1 MKAFAVS
8 ASLPCLHSPK
18 TLIHAQLCRSNNYS
32 NFGSILL
39 PLLHSR
45 ALSKLKLFSSPVSA
59 DHHVPLEAA
68 EVTAQVTERSRSEEK
83 FDWYSQWYPLMPVC
97 DLDKKVPRALMVLGM
112 DVVVWWDRNE
122 NVWKVF
128 DDMCPHRLAPL
139 SEGRI
144 DPAGRL
150 QCVYHGWCF
159 DGSGNCKLIPQA
171 PAGGPPVQTSKR
183 ACVAAYP
190 TIVHHE
196 MVWFWPNSDP
206 QYKDIF
212 EKEKPPYFP
221 ELDDP
226 SFTTVMGSRDLPYGY
241 EVLIE
246 NLMDPAHLPYA
257 HFKLGSTQPFKDM
270 RDREGGRPLDFIVKT
285 QGIEGFDADG
295 FGYIQF
301 KPPCFL
307 SYRIT
312 TPAGNNKESVPRKA
326 ALVFMSV
333 PVSPGN
339 SRHIWAFPR
348 NFDIW
353 VDKVLPRWMAHMAT
367 NIILDSDLYLLHVEE
382 RKIKEMGP
390 KNWQKAC
397 FLPIKSDA
405 LVVGFRNWFSKYGDG
420 KIDWRG
426 KYTDDLPPTPPR
438 EQLMD
443 RYRTHVVNCSS
454 CNGAYK
460 ALNATETI
468 IKVVSVGLI
477 GIVAATTQGM
487 LSAAART
494 KLAVLATLCYVTSRW
509 LAHFIYNNFR
519 YHDYSHSSPEKVM
532 LLVRIWKVG
541 LS

>member
-1 MKAFAVS
+1 
-8 ASLPCLHSPK
+8 
-18 TLIHAQLCRSNNYS
+18 
-32 NFGSILL
+32 
-39 PLLHSR
+39 
-45 ALSKLKLFSSPVSA
+45 
-59 DHHVPLEAA
+59 
-68 EVTAQVTERSRSEEK
+68 
-83 FDWYSQWYPLMPVC
+83 
-97 DLDKKVPRALMVLGM
+97 
-112 DVVVWWDRNE
+112 
-122 NVWKVF
+122 
-128 DDMCPHRLAPL
+128 
-139 SEGRI
+139 
-144 DPAGRL
+144 
-150 QCVYHGWCF
+150 
-159 DGSGNCKLIPQA
+159 
-171 PAGGPPVQTSKR
+171 
-183 ACVAAYP
+183 
-190 TIVHHE
+190 
-196 MVWFWPNSDP
+196 
-206 QYKDIF
+206 
-212 EKEKPPYFP
+212 
-221 ELDDP
+221 
-226 SFTTVMGSRDLPYGY
+226 
-241 EVLIE
+241 
-246 NLMDPAHLPYA
+246 
-257 HFKLGSTQPFKDM
+257 
-270 RDREGGRPLDFIVKT
+270 
-285 QGIEGFDADG
+285 
-295 FGYIQF
+295 
-301 KPPCFL
+301 
-307 SYRIT
+307 
-312 TPAGNNKESVPRKA
+312 
-326 ALVFMSV
+326 MSV

-339 SRHIWAFPR
+339 SRYIWAFPR

-420 KIDWRG
+420 KIDWKG

-443 RYRTHVVNCSS
+443 RYWTHVVNCSS

-494 KLAVLATLCYVTSRW
+494 KLAVLATVCYVTSRW

-532 LLVRIWKVG
+532 LLVRIWKAG

>member
-1 MKAFAVS
+1 MKAFPLS
-8 ASLPCLHSPK
+8 SPLPSLHSPK
-18 TLIHAQLCRSNNYS
+18 SLIHAQLRKP
-32 NFGSILL
+32 NFSKFGPVLL

-45 ALSKLKLFSSPVSA
+45 APSKFKLFSSPVSA

-68 EVTAQVTERSRSEEK
+68 EGTALASERSEK

-122 NVWKVF
+122 NAWKVF

-171 PAGGPPVQTSKR
+171 PADGPPVQTSKR

-190 TIVHHE
+190 TIVHHD

-206 QYKDIF
+206 QYKDIIA
-212 EKEKPPYFP
+212 KEKPPYFP

-257 HFKLGSTQPFKDM
+257 HFKLGSTQPFKEM

-301 KPPCFL
+301 KAPCFL

-312 TPAGNNKESVPRKA
+312 TPAGNNKPRKA
-326 ALVFMSV
+326 ALIFMSV

-339 SRHIWAFPR
+339 SRYIWAFPR

-405 LVVGFRNWFSKYGDG
+405 LVIGFRNWFSKYGDG

-443 RYRTHVVNCSS
+443 SS

-494 KLAVLATLCYVTSRW
+494 KLAVLATVCYVTSRW